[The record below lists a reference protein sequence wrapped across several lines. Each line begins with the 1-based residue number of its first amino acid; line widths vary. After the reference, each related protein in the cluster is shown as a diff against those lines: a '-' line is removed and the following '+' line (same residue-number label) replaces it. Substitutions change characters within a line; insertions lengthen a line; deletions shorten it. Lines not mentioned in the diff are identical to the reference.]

1 PDMENI
7 LDEFLYKID
16 TPIAMEEV
24 FVKETSWVV
33 GRELKDLRLRDTL
46 KVSVIGITENNGRFI
61 QMPKAETMINANSK
75 LLLVGSQ
82 SGIVRAK
89 RILTLNKQPEDI

>member
-1 PDMENI
+1 MQLVFI
-7 LDEFLYKID
+7 
-16 TPIAMEEV
+16 EV
-24 FVKETSWVV
+24 VPFGIWINFPLS
-33 GRELKDLRLRDTL
+33 
-46 KVSVIGITENNGRFI
+46 SVIPITENNGRFV

-82 SGIVRAK
+82 SGIIRAK